1 MVIIANNL
9 FKPLFFENRKWISRF
24 SYLMISIMATFSRK
38 KKHLIY
44 NTCLDF
50 ANGTTKIFAT
60 VIEKLCQ
67 LIFGNIF
74 TCIDN
79 FLSNKIAISKNT
91 FQFFQVK

>member
-50 ANGTTKIFAT
+50 ANGTTRLQTMLEYILLKQNSI
-60 VIEKLCQ
+60 LCENN
-67 LIFGNIF
+67 LRYYSTTNCIIVF
-74 TCIDN
+74 TM
-79 FLSNKIAISKNT
+79 
-91 FQFFQVK
+91 